1 MKKVF
6 LAMLCI
12 AVTFV
17 SCQKDEVQDP
27 ESQSIEQQFKND
39 ANFLG
44 KSAAASLEARQASE
58 VVSAMDCVDCDVTM
72 TYFSADS
79 GGTAQVDVVDSNG
92 NSVFSG
98 VITTGTTYTFS
109 INTCESY
116 DITTQSLT
124 GGYGNVKIKD
134 DGFSNII
141 PATANAAT
149 YVDYSFKCIDETAV
163 EECTIE
169 VCIDVYSG
177 TTNGTYLGVFV
188 NGSLTQ
194 FGPLLDGDCVTVN
207 VNENDTLEIRQIT
220 PGASNSFG
228 FFLRISTQTHNLSYP
243 MRGFFSSTGFI
254 NNRFFQCLE

>member
-6 LAMLCI
+6 LAVLCI
-12 AVTFV
+12 AITFV

-27 ESQSIEQQFKND
+27 ENQSIEQQFRND

-44 KSAAASLEARQASE
+44 KSAAANLEARRASE
-58 VVSAMDCVDCDVTM
+58 LASACVDCDVTM
-72 TYFSADS
+72 TYFSEDS
-79 GGTAQVDVVDSNG
+79 GGTAQVDVVDSNN

-134 DGFSNII
+134 DVVSNII

-149 YVDYSFKCIDETAV
+149 YVDYSFKCIDDTAV
-163 EECTIE
+163 EECTIT
-169 VCIDVYSG
+169 VCIDVYEG
-177 TTNGTYLGVFV
+177 TTNGTYLGVFI
-188 NGSLTQ
+188 NGSLSQ
-194 FGPLLDGDCVTVN
+194 FGPLQDGDCITLT

-220 PGASNSFG
+220 PGAPSNFG

-243 MRGFFSSTGFI
+243 MRGFFSSTGVI
-254 NNRFFQCLE
+254 PNRFFQCLE